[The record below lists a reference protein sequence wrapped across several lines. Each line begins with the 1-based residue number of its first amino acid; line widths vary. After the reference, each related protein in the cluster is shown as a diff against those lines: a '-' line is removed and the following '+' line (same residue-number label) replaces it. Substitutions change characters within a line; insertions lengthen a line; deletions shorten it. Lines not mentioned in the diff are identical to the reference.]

1 MDKLSKITK
10 NVAVDQVEKE
20 LAPVTKQDILT
31 HLNKI
36 NEDMIN
42 EWDEEPFAIKGEAEF
57 LSAEYYITADVD
69 EPLVN
74 ITLDDID
81 GEVLLVATPYDV
93 IVRDKET
100 FSKALDTFF
109 TSKWFEL
116 VDESFE
122 VDEEEY
128 EEDDKDAPITIQRFY
143 RLNKEQEQ
151 E

>member
-10 NVAVDQVEKE
+10 SVPVDQVVQVEG
-20 LAPVTKQDILT
+20 PVTKADILK

-36 NEDMIN
+36 NDDMIN
-42 EWDEEPFAIKGEAEF
+42 EGDEEAFAIKGEAEF

-81 GEVLLVATPYDV
+81 GEVLLVASPYDTC
-93 IVRDKET
+93 VRDKET
-100 FSKALDTFF
+100 FAKALDTFF

-116 VDESFE
+116 VDETFE
-122 VDEEEY
+122 VDEDEY
-128 EEDDKDAPITIQRFY
+128 DEDDRDAPITIQRFY
-143 RLNKEQEQ
+143 RLNKDQE
-151 E
+151 